1 MSEESDPVIVKKY
14 ANRRLYHTGI
24 SSYVTLEDLA
34 DMVRRNEDFVVV
46 DAKTNEDITHSVLTQ
61 IIFDEENK
69 GQNMLPISFL
79 RQLISF
85 YGDSLQAF
93 LPSYLEHSLSL
104 FSKERTNLQKNITD
118 AFQPAAMTHA
128 FEEQARQNMALFEKT
143 MRMFTPFADNV
154 PTATT
159 APEPAAKAG
168 SDELN
173 ALKQQIA
180 AMQQQL
186 QTLAERSQKS

>member
-1 MSEESDPVIVKKY
+1 MNTESEPVIVKKY

-34 DMVRRNEDFVVV
+34 EMVRRNEDFVVV
-46 DAKTNEDITHSVLTQ
+46 DAKTNDDITHSVLTQ

-69 GQNMLPISFL
+69 GQNMLPSAFL

-93 LPSYLEHSLSL
+93 LPSYLEHSMSL
-104 FSKERTNLQKNITD
+104 FSKERSNLQKNITEK
-118 AFQPAAMTHA
+118 FQPAAMTHA
-128 FEEQARQNMALFEKT
+128 FEEQARQNMALFDKT
-143 MRMFTPFADNV
+143 MRMFTPFADNL

-159 APEPAAKAG
+159 APEPTHAQNAN
-168 SDELN
+168 ELET
-173 ALKQQIA
+173 LKEQIA
-180 AMQQQL
+180 LMQKQL
-186 QTLAERSQKS
+186 QALSERSVKS